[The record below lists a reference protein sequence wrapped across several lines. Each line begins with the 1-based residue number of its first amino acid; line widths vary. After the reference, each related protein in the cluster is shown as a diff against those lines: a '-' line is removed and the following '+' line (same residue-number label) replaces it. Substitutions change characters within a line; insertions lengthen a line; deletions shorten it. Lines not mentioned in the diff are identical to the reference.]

1 MSEEEKDGHSALEIG
16 LTTVLSGGTL
26 VAVGRVAA
34 LGLGFALQL
43 VMARYLTSSA
53 YGEVIL
59 VIAVVG
65 FIASVSKLG
74 LDDGI
79 LHLFPK
85 WEDDPGRAHEVV
97 RASLVL
103 ALISGS
109 IVGVCL
115 FVLAPYLSDAVFD
128 NSSLNTL
135 FRVSAVV
142 VPFLTVTA
150 VAVSFAR
157 SIEDARVHTYVDQLI
172 RPGARFVLIAALVLG
187 GFRALGAVVGHVVG
201 IVLASL
207 LALSLIRESI
217 PSRERGTRRMYR
229 PVLVYS
235 LPLIVSEGLNSFVT
249 NVDIYFLGYFLNS
262 SIVGEYNIALQISNL
277 FYPVL
282 FSFSFLLPPV
292 LTRLNKNDQQSEMV
306 ELYQIVTKWVVI
318 FTLPLLVLFL
328 FVPRTVVGLLFGSN
342 YTGAATALRV
352 LAVGNFF
359 SVAVGL
365 INASLIAL
373 GRNRT
378 VAFILG
384 FQFCVNVIL
393 DVVLI
398 PEIGATG
405 AAVATTAAVVLN
417 NVVGAVVLYRWFGV
431 HPVARSW
438 FSLIT
443 AVLGVSAL
451 SYVVVTAVHISTSLA
466 VLAVGL
472 LYPFIVVAVA
482 IDPADET
489 IVTLIEDR
497 TNAEL
502 GFVRGIIH
510 RLS

>member
-1 MSEEEKDGHSALEIG
+1 
-16 LTTVLSGGTL
+16 
-26 VAVGRVAA
+26 
-34 LGLGFALQL
+34 
-43 VMARYLTSSA
+43 
-53 YGEVIL
+53 
-59 VIAVVG
+59 
-65 FIASVSKLG
+65 
-74 LDDGI
+74 
-79 LHLFPK
+79 
-85 WEDDPGRAHEVV
+85 
-97 RASLVL
+97 
-103 ALISGS
+103 
-109 IVGVCL
+109 
-115 FVLAPYLSDAVFD
+115 
-128 NSSLNTL
+128 
-135 FRVSAVV
+135 
-142 VPFLTVTA
+142 
-150 VAVSFAR
+150 
-157 SIEDARVHTYVDQLI
+157 
-172 RPGARFVLIAALVLG
+172 
-187 GFRALGAVVGHVVG
+187 
-201 IVLASL
+201 
-207 LALSLIRESI
+207 
-217 PSRERGTRRMYR
+217 MYR